1 MNKNR
6 PLTKHDPAYLF
17 TEDFLLSTQTARNL
31 YHQYAANLP
40 IIDYHNHL
48 SPQEIAQNKKFS
60 NFTDIWLR
68 GDHYKWRAMRT
79 LGVEEKFITGDAS
92 DLDKFKAFAACV
104 PQALRNPLFHWVH
117 LELKNPFGVQTYL
130 NESTAEEIYSHCS
143 DLLQEEGFSTRGLL
157 KHFRVEM
164 VCTTDDPCDDLAQH
178 QKVQQDNF
186 GVQLLPGFRPDKILQ
201 IADREAFLTYVQRL
215 SVASGMSINDFDS
228 LLAAL
233 QQRVNYFHA
242 NGCRIADHG
251 LSSLPVYTELS
262 AEALAEFKVFLSKKN
277 ALSFSQPE
285 AFAGTL
291 LKELC
296 TMYHAKGWV
305 QQFHL
310 GAMRNNNSR
319 QFQQLGADSGYDSI
333 GDFAQAKS
341 LSRFLNELEKQ
352 QTLTKTIIYNL
363 NPSDN
368 EVFASMTGN
377 FSEGGVKGKIQF
389 GSGWWFL
396 DQLDGM
402 EKQLNALSSIGL
414 LSTFVGMLTD
424 SRSFLSFSRHEYFRR
439 LLCNI
444 LGREMEQGL
453 LPNDE
458 QWVGKIIQDVGYYNA
473 KTYFNL

>member
-1 MNKNR
+1 M
-6 PLTKHDPAYLF
+6 T
-17 TEDFLLSTQTARNL
+17 TQTAKNL
-31 YHQYAANLP
+31 YHQYAASLP

-60 NFTDIWLR
+60 NLTHIWLR
-68 GDHYKWRAMRT
+68 GDHYKWRAMRA
-79 LGVEEKFITGDAS
+79 LGVEEKWITGAAS
-92 DLDKFKAFAACV
+92 DLEKFKVFAACV
-104 PQALRNPLFHWVH
+104 PHTLRNPLFHWVH

-130 NESTAEEIYSHCS
+130 QEANADEIYTHCS
-143 DLLQEEGFSTRGLL
+143 VMLQEEDFSTQGLL
-157 KHFRVEM
+157 RHFKVEM
-164 VCTTDDPCDDLAQH
+164 VCTTDDPCDDLVHH
-178 QKVQQDNF
+178 QKAQKDQF

-201 IADREAFLTYVQRL
+201 IADREAFLAYAQRL
-215 SVASGMSINDFDS
+215 SLASGTAITDFDS

-251 LSSLPVYTELS
+251 LSSMPAYTELS
-262 AEALAEFKVFLSKKN
+262 ADVLAEFKVFLSKK
-277 ALSFSQPE
+277 AASPFSHPE

-296 TMYHAKGWV
+296 KMYHIKGWV

-319 QFQQLGADSGYDSI
+319 QFQQLGPDSGYDSI

-341 LSRFLNELEKQ
+341 LSQFLNELEKQ
-352 QTLTKTIIYNL
+352 QALTKTIIYNL

-389 GSGWWFL
+389 G
-396 DQLDGM
+396 
-402 EKQLNALSSIGL
+402 
-414 LSTFVGMLTD
+414 
-424 SRSFLSFSRHEYFRR
+424 
-439 LLCNI
+439 
-444 LGREMEQGL
+444 
-453 LPNDE
+453 
-458 QWVGKIIQDVGYYNA
+458 
-473 KTYFNL
+473 